1 MALIERLSLDC
12 FFCEEQF
19 GWNKKSEGNIR
30 AHLYAFQKG
39 KPKWA
44 KEESQNISFLI
55 HILIGLY
62 ELLENFRNF
71 WNVDLHGQRFFFF
84 YFFPFSKPCCWQ
96 IVVGFPFIPS
106 ELFKTLMCILYITAS
121 ICEIYHRICIPFFL
135 CSLLFLW
142 QLYLSLDWI
151 WRRYFSFRNF
161 FNDETF
167 LLSRQESLIEVSPGE
182 KKCPWNKMG

>member
-106 ELFKTLMCILYITAS
+106 ELFKTLMCILYIPAS
-121 ICEIYHRICIPFFL
+121 ICEIFHTIWIPFFL
-135 CSLLFLW
+135 CSLLFV
-142 QLYLSLDWI
+142 YNCIFHWI
-151 WRRYFSFRNF
+151 GYARDIFLFKISFI
-161 FNDETF
+161 DETF
-167 LLSRQESLIEVSPGE
+167 LLAR
-182 KKCPWNKMG
+182 

>member
-62 ELLENFRNF
+62 
-71 WNVDLHGQRFFFF
+71 
-84 YFFPFSKPCCWQ
+84 
-96 IVVGFPFIPS
+96 
-106 ELFKTLMCILYITAS
+106 
-121 ICEIYHRICIPFFL
+121 
-135 CSLLFLW
+135 
-142 QLYLSLDWI
+142 
-151 WRRYFSFRNF
+151 
-161 FNDETF
+161 
-167 LLSRQESLIEVSPGE
+167 
-182 KKCPWNKMG
+182 